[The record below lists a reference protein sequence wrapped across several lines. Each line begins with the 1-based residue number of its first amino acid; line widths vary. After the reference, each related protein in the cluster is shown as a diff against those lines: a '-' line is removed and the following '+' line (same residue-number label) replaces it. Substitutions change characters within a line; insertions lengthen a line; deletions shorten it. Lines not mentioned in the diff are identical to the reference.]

1 MHNPEKEAPEHVK
14 SILSV
19 DRRAQEESMKQIYA
33 RDAEFRYIW
42 LHAFGQGEILK
53 LMKLWS
59 YCHHELIPEIH
70 HVHFDME
77 RQILTVELTEHSIP
91 LLARYMPRLPNPYA
105 QKNKILPYAS
115 FKIFV
120 SANFEMTKTQDGW
133 KVVRQQDYFRSDP
146 IFIVLVGVLYLC
158 FVRPWLPAISF
169 LPPVKQILRN
179 ETIIYDVVPNLVK
192 RVFTLIAIIY
202 LNVIDL
208 LISRM
213 AQ

>member
-1 MHNPEKEAPEHVK
+1 MQNPEKEAPEHVK

-19 DRRAQEESMKQIYA
+19 NRMAQEESTRKIYD

-42 LHAFGQGEILK
+42 LHAFGQDEILK

-59 YCHHELIPEIH
+59 YCHHGLVPEIH
-70 HVHFDME
+70 HVQFDME
-77 RQILTVELTEHSIP
+77 RQILNVELTEHSIP

-105 QKNKILPYAS
+105 QKNQILPYAS

-120 SANFEMTKTQDGW
+120 CANFEMTKTQDGW

-146 IFIVLVGVLYLC
+146 IFIVLIGAIYLC

-169 LPPVKQILRN
+169 LPPVKQILRD

-192 RVFTLIAIIY
+192 RLFTLIAITY
-202 LNVIDL
+202 LSIIDL
-208 LISRM
+208 LISKM
-213 AQ
+213 TQ